1 MLLLEKL
8 QIYFDLLSFEESL
21 SRDVMP
27 IEINRVNRECPQC
40 KNSTIFNTGK
50 GYFCGKCLNTLE
62 INQIA
67 AKL

>member
-8 QIYFDLLSFEESL
+8 QIYFDLLSFEEL
-21 SRDVMP
+21 LLRVAMP

-50 GYFCGKCLNTLE
+50 GYFCGKCLSTLE
-62 INQIA
+62 ISQPT

>member
-8 QIYFDLLSFEESL
+8 QIYFDLLSFEEL
-21 SRDVMP
+21 LLRVVMP

-40 KNSTIFNTGK
+40 KNSTIFSTGK

-62 INQIA
+62 INPPA